1 MKDELN
7 EYKKTKNGVMID
19 ESFEM
24 RNYMKE
30 LTVSEARTMFKHR
43 CHMTQCVKMNFKNDK
58 QFARTLWKC
67 NHCQKMDSESH
78 LLWCDAYKELRQNKN
93 LSNDKDL
100 CKYLQ
105 DILRLRIK
113 EETDDDIIK

>member
-1 MKDELN
+1 MSE
-7 EYKKTKNGVMID
+7 EYGRKKYVDSEKID
-19 ESFEM
+19 HV
-24 RNYMKE
+24 RDTYR
-30 LTVSEARTMFKHR
+30 ARFGLMPFAG
-43 CHMTQCVKMNFKNDK
+43 NFKNDK
-58 QFARTLWKC
+58 QFARALWKC

-105 DILRLRIK
+105 DIL
-113 EETDDDIIK
+113 